1 MGFYE
6 RRILPRLLHFAMRQ
20 EQLAEYRRR
29 AIPGA
34 RGRVLEVGVGSG
46 LNLPL
51 YGAGAT
57 EVIGLDASPQLLEMA
72 RETASRVTGRSIELV
87 EGTAESMPFD
97 DASFDTVVVTW
108 TLCSIPNASAALRE
122 MRRVLEPSGRLLFVE
137 HGRSPDAKVVRWQ
150 ERLTPAWKRMAG
162 GCHLDRPVRELIESA
177 GFHIE
182 KLETGYAKGPRPMT
196 FMYEGAAT
204 PRAT

>member
-20 EQLAEYRRR
+20 EQLAEDRRR
-29 AIPGA
+29 AIPLA
-34 RGRVLEVGVGSG
+34 RCRGLEVGVGSG

-51 YGAGAT
+51 YGAGTT
-57 EVIGLDASPQLLEMA
+57 EVIGLDASPELLEMA
-72 RETASRVTGRSIELV
+72 REAAARVTTRPIELV

-137 HGRSPDAKVVRWQ
+137 HGRSPDASVKRWQ

-182 KLETGYAKGPRPMT
+182 KLDTGYAKGPRPMT
-196 FMYEGAAT
+196 FMYEGSAT
-204 PRAT
+204 PRTT